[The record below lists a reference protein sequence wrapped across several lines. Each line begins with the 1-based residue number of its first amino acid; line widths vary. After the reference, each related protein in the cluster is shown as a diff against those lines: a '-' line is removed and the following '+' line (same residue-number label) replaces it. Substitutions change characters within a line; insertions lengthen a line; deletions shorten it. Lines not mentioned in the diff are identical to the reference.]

1 MSTDMNG
8 EPLYFISARSDGSIN
23 VQIILE
29 RLGGGGHHSNA
40 GTQLTAGKT
49 VQVYDG
55 PLPTL
60 TSELVVQLLEKAI
73 DAKPTTEE

>member
-1 MSTDMNG
+1 MNTDING
-8 EPLYFISARSDGSIN
+8 EPLYSISARSDGTIN

-40 GTQLTAGKT
+40 GTQLTTGKT

-55 PLPTL
+55 PLPRL
-60 TSELVVQLLEKAI
+60 NSEIVTKLLEKAI
-73 DAKPTTEE
+73 DATPAV